1 MDAMEPN
8 PAFDPDSY
16 PAVIR
21 TFADLPEDAT
31 IHIWGADWCP
41 DTRRE
46 LPDFAAVLDAAGID
60 EDRRSVTEV
69 DREKEGP
76 GVEEYDVSLIP
87 TIVIERDGEE
97 LARFV
102 EAEERP
108 AAIWLADQLTAD
120 TAGDS

>member
-16 PAVIR
+16 REVIG

-31 IHIWGADWCP
+31 IHVWGADWCP

-46 LPDFAAVLDAAGID
+46 LPDVAAVLDAAGID
-60 EDRRSVTEV
+60 ENRRSVIEV
-69 DREKEGP
+69 NREKEGRE
-76 GVEEYDVSLIP
+76 VEEYDVSLIP
-87 TIVIERDGEE
+87 TIVIERNGEE

-102 EAEERP
+102 EKEEMP

-120 TAGDS
+120 TTDSS